1 MPLIAPGLAGTVV
14 LISTAL
20 VTVTNPQS
28 LEAVSFTSPAVA
40 PAFTVIVVVPC
51 PETIVQPVGTAQV
64 YFETFVPAGTVKVE
78 FPVAQTAAVPV
89 MPVMPVTAP
98 EIDETANVDAAPVPQ
113 PLLADTLIFPA
124 DAPVFTTMVLL
135 FCDTIVQPVG
145 TVQV

>member
-1 MPLIAPGLAGTVV
+1 MAPGVAGTVAF
-14 LISTAL
+14 SCTAL
-20 VTVTNPQS
+20 VTVTDPQS

-51 PETIVQPVGTAQV
+51 PDTIVQPVGTSQV

-78 FPVAQTAAVPV
+78 LPPTQAAAVPL

-98 EIDETANVDAAPVPQ
+98 EIDETANTDASPVPQ

-124 DAPVFTTMVLL
+124 VDPAFTTMVLL
-135 FCDTIVQPVG
+135 FCDTIVQPAG